1 MPKAKK
7 KTHYSEDVHL
17 ESSDDEVD
25 SHYDSEV
32 EDLLDRDFD
41 PLLDRFVQLECI
53 SRLMYSVLFFTFSR
67 FITMIT
73 HLRCCRPSNLRFVV
87 K

>member
-7 KTHYSEDVHL
+7 KTHYSEDVPL

-25 SHYDSEV
+25 SHFDSEV

-41 PLLDRFVQLECI
+41 PLLDRFVHLELI
-53 SRLMYSVLFFTFSR
+53 FRLMYSVLFFTFSR
-67 FITMIT
+67 FITIIT
-73 HLRCCRPSNLRFVV
+73 HLRCFRPRNLRFVV